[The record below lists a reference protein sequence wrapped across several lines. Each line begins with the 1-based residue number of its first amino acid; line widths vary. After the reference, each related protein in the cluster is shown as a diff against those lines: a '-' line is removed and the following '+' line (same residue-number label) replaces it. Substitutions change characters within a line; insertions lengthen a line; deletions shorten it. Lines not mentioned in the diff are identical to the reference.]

1 MKKIVSL
8 ILVLTLAVGM
18 VLTLASCNM
27 LMGTYSNDTLNTSY
41 KFMGNKVTKTVEV
54 TILGTTTKTE
64 TEGTY
69 KIAENASGDLTISFD
84 WDDDDDDK
92 DDDDDT
98 DVSVSFEK
106 GDDYIKIWGVKYT
119 KQ

>member
-27 LMGTYSNDTLNTSY
+27 LMGTYTNDKLNTSY
-41 KFMGNKVTKTVEV
+41 KFIGNKVTKTVEV

-69 KIAENASGDLTISFD
+69 VIEENADGDLTISFN
-84 WDDDDDDK
+84 WNADDDDK
-92 DDDDDT
+92 ENDDNG
-98 DVSVSFEK
+98 VAVSFEK

>member
-27 LMGTYSNDTLNTSY
+27 LNGTYTNENLNISY
-41 KFMGNKVTKTVEV
+41 KFTGKKVTKTVEA
-54 TILGTTTKTE
+54 TFLGATTKTE

-69 KIAENASGDLTISFD
+69 KIEENADGDMTISFNWNSD
-84 WDDDDDDK
+84 GEDNEDSA
-92 DDDDDT
+92 T
-98 DVSVSFEK
+98 DVAVSFEK

-119 KQ
+119 KK